1 MRREVAIVGLALA
14 ACAGLSCSSQSA
26 ERRVRDVDPPVPVV
40 EYPTVKR
47 PPQVVEPK
55 GDPAVDAEIERVLKR
70 VSEVRELAIRKPQ
83 HGRSLGRDA
92 LLVNLKQKAKEDLPP
107 DVLRQQG
114 EVYRALELVPL
125 DYDFEAGLLK
135 LLQSEIAGYYD
146 SEDKMM
152 YLIDDLEPD
161 LKAITLN
168 HELIHAL
175 QDQWFDLHPMT
186 QYRAGHGD
194 EDSAVQSLIE
204 GDAVNGMFDAAGN
217 PSLMMEGNVVA
228 MKFRDSM
235 AASDSAASA
244 PIFIRDSL
252 VAPYA
257 DGFAFVHYLREV
269 DGWTAVNT
277 AFKVKPTSTEQ
288 ILHPEKFI
296 DREEPVLVDA
306 PSVDA
311 LGAGWKSVMADT
323 FGENGFR
330 FTLHAKGEPFEEAA
344 ESADGWGGDRFTL
357 AENHGAD
364 GSISYALALHLRMDD
379 AASAKQLAAAFSKYV
394 AKGSGSSACV
404 ERATLGPLAWSQKGL
419 DFAIVAGPY
428 KTASGVRTS
437 ASNCVGAKAWISAIL
452 PP

>member
-135 LLQSEIAGYYD
+135 LLQSEIAGYHD

-175 QDQWFDLHPMT
+175 HNAQGVNLRAHD
-186 QYRAGHGD
+186 YRAI
-194 EDSAVQSLIE
+194 SA
-204 GDAVNGMFDAAGN
+204 GTDN
-217 PSLMMEGNVVA
+217 
-228 MKFRDSM
+228 
-235 AASDSAASA
+235 
-244 PIFIRDSL
+244 
-252 VAPYA
+252 
-257 DGFAFVHYLREV
+257 H
-269 DGWTAVNT
+269 
-277 AFKVKPTSTEQ
+277 
-288 ILHPEKFI
+288 
-296 DREEPVLVDA
+296 
-306 PSVDA
+306 
-311 LGAGWKSVMADT
+311 
-323 FGENGFR
+323 
-330 FTLHAKGEPFEEAA
+330 EEARAIGIGAYAREAITDNALRA
-344 ESADGWGGDRFTL
+344 ELGNR
-357 AENHGAD
+357 
-364 GSISYALALHLRMDD
+364 ALPRRRSH
-379 AASAKQLAAAFSKYV
+379 
-394 AKGSGSSACV
+394 
-404 ERATLGPLAWSQKGL
+404 
-419 DFAIVAGPY
+419 AGEC
-428 KTASGVRTS
+428 R
-437 ASNCVGAKAWISAIL
+437 L
-452 PP
+452 